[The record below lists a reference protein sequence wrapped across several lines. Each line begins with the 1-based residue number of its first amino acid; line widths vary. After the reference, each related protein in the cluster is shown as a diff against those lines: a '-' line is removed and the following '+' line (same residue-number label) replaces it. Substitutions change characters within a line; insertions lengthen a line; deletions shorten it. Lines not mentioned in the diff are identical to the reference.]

1 MTSGA
6 GGFIVGKPIGEEE
19 KRMEDPNGPSQK
31 HQVFDFAVR
40 KFLAEQQ
47 VEEGEEVEI
56 RIFVTNVS
64 NNPIHE
70 YRVERG

>member
-1 MTSGA
+1 MEEPSGQT
-6 GGFIVGKPIGEEE
+6 
-19 KRMEDPNGPSQK
+19 QK